1 MFNKSSFNQMRKLK
15 FLLFIFCCVL
25 FWKEL
30 SAQALPMHR
39 YSTSKKYPLDI
50 ITQKPSFAFSSR
62 KLRSTYTGFAIR
74 LRRSVD
80 NAQADISF
88 DASDIVSDNSV
99 AKIAVSGTSGLAV
112 NSTLTLAS
120 FRSGNTLSVSIW
132 YDQSTNAYNGVQN
145 TVARQPAYSLGV
157 AGATNQYPS
166 LVFTGTSKHNVTVNQ
181 TLPTLLG
188 SGLRGSVMMLARVL
202 AGTATNNSFGYSDI
216 SDNTKRW
223 SAHMNWPSDNNMY
236 TDLGNSTGE
245 SRNFLNN
252 ATIGFGKYKQYTITR
267 STTNKT
273 VRVSGVMINN
283 NVALSLQSVTWSAGT
298 TFGVGLTT
306 GSLDTGFNQ
315 NGFTGNI
322 PEFILYPEALTPVQY
337 NLIESDQLGFWGAY

>member
-1 MFNKSSFNQMRKLK
+1 MRKLK
-15 FLLFIFCCVL
+15 YLLFIFFCIL
-25 FWKEL
+25 FGEEL

-39 YSTSKKYPLDI
+39 YSTSKKYPIDI

-62 KLRSTYTGFAIR
+62 KLRSAYTGFAIR

-112 NSTLTLAS
+112 NTTLTLAS
-120 FRSGNTLSVSIW
+120 FRSGQTLSVTIW
-132 YDQSTNAYNGVQN
+132 YDQSTNAYNGVQ
-145 TVARQPAYSLGV
+145 TTTSRQPLYSMGV
-157 AGATNQYPS
+157 AGVSNQYPS

-188 SGLRGSVMMLARVL
+188 SGLRGSVMMLARIL
-202 AGTATNNSFGYSDI
+202 ASTTNNNSFGHSDI
-216 SDNTKRW
+216 SDNNKRW

-236 TDLGNSTGE
+236 TDLGASSGGVR
-245 SRNFLNN
+245 SFLND
-252 ATIGFGKYKQYTITR
+252 ATIGFNKYKQYTIVRNTD
-267 STTNKT
+267 SKT
-273 VRVSGVMINN
+273 VRVSGINRNNIINN
-283 NVALSLQSVTWSAGT
+283 LTPTSVTWSAGSN
-298 TFGVGLTT
+298 FGVGLTT
-306 GSLDTGFNQ
+306 GSLDASPFFQ

-322 PEFILYPEALTPVQY
+322 PEFILYPEALTPGQY
-337 NLIESDQLGFWGAY
+337 NLIELNQLSFWGAF